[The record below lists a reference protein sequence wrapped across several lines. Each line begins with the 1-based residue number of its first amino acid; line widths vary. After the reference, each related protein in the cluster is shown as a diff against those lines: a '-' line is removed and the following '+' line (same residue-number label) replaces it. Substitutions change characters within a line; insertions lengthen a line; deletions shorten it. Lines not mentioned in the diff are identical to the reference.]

1 MMLSKLY
8 AGLLVLASIFVM
20 TAVGMLILV
29 VITDVAHFATTGT
42 SIGMNP

>member
-8 AGLLVLASIFVM
+8 AGFLVLVSIFVM

-29 VITDVAHFATTGT
+29 VITDVAHLATTGT

>member
-8 AGLLVLASIFVM
+8 AGFLVLASIFV
-20 TAVGMLILV
+20 TAAVGMLILV
-29 VITDVAHFATTGT
+29 VITDVAHLVTTAS